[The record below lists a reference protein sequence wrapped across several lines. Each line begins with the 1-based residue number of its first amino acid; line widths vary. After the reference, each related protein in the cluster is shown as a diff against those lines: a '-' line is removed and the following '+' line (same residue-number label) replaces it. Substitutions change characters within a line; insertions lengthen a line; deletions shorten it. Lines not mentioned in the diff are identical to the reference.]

1 MFFFSFFWLLD
12 ERIPR
17 EESVVILLIRL
28 NHVMMKITTPE
39 SPAFL
44 LVVSSMIGK
53 VMRKQNM
60 HIKQQHV
67 ILF

>member
-17 EESVVILLIRL
+17 EESVVILLIPL
-28 NHVMMKITTPE
+28 NHVMLKITTPE

-53 VMRKQNM
+53 VMRRQNM
-60 HIKQQHV
+60 RT
-67 ILF
+67 

>member
-1 MFFFSFFWLLD
+1 MFFFPFFWLLD

-17 EESVVILLIRL
+17 EESVVILLIPL

-53 VMRKQNM
+53 VMRRQNM
-60 HIKQQHV
+60 HT
-67 ILF
+67 

>member
-1 MFFFSFFWLLD
+1 MFFFPFFWLLD

-17 EESVVILLIRL
+17 EESVVILLIPL

-53 VMRKQNM
+53 VMRWQNM
-60 HIKQQHV
+60 HT
-67 ILF
+67 

>member
-17 EESVVILLIRL
+17 EESVVILLIPL
-28 NHVMMKITTPE
+28 NHVMMKITTSE

-53 VMRKQNM
+53 VMRRQNM
-60 HIKQQHV
+60 HT
-67 ILF
+67 